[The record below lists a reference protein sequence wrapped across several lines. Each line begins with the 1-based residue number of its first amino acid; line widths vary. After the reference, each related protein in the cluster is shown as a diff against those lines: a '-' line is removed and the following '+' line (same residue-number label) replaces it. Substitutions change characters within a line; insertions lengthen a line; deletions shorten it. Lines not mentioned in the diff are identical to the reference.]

1 MKRFFILLVCSLI
14 MVHSISVAQNP
25 SKLMNK
31 YKEADRAE
39 YGQINGIKLWG
50 MKMLMKRMYELPQK
64 KEDELRK
71 EMLAK
76 KLPNDSIELAI
87 SYIKDSLQT
96 NIEPFLI
103 FNKYDISSIEILSL
117 DSCNQE
123 VKKQFKKDF
132 QSFHP
137 KEYVTIGKY
146 SNEVIIYA
154 KEKKG
159 NYRELLITGMDEDD
173 VNQCLFK
180 GTFPKKQ
187 ISNETVGWIY
197 EEYKEKPEAYYL
209 HIPEVFIEMNQLAEM
224 EDSIQFQKGLNQVV
238 MLNLRNCDEMTKL
251 QFGSKMKQLLLN
263 DFVQLSEEEYDEAKY
278 KVYIRTSD
286 GNIREVLLVDLT
298 ESFEFLFLSG
308 YIMKENI
315 GKLLEEF
322 YTPL

>member
-1 MKRFFILLVCSLI
+1 

-159 NYRELLITGMDEDD
+159 NYRELLITRMDEDD